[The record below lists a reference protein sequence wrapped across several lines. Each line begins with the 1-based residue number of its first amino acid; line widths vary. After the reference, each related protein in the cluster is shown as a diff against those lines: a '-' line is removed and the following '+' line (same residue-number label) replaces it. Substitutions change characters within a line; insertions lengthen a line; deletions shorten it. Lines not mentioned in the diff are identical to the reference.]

1 MESNS
6 ALVSSWSTGQASRA
20 GGHPVRHPFWFG
32 IKEKTDGIS
41 RRRYGRSGGQAGRA
55 APASQRWR
63 AAGAAGDGASRRR
76 TRPWRPPGSG
86 ASRGTSAT
94 CTAAW
99 TSAARGPW
107 SRSATGTPPRP
118 SPSAPLPRRWRPSP
132 PPSAPVISTAT
143 RPATRISQL
152 AG

>member
-1 MESNS
+1 VAKPAEQEGTQCATPFGSE
-6 ALVSSWSTGQASRA
+6 LKKKRTASVDDA
-20 GGHPVRHPFWFG
+20 T
-32 IKEKTDGIS
+32 E
-41 RRRYGRSGGQAGRA
+41 YGRSDGQAGRA

-99 TSAARGPW
+99 TSAARGP
-107 SRSATGTPPRP
+107 
-118 SPSAPLPRRWRPSP
+118 
-132 PPSAPVISTAT
+132 
-143 RPATRISQL
+143 
-152 AG
+152 